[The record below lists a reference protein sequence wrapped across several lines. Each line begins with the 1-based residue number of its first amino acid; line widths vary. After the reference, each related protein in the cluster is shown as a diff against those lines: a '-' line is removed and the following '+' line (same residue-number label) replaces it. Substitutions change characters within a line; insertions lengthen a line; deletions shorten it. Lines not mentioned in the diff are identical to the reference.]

1 MGTKTAEKWIAY
13 RRMLRVIGVFFN
25 FCWKCLGDENPDFV
39 GVIHSLTPKSMQRF
53 NEKYRNSSAIYYQ
66 SWGAS
71 INDSRDDRVMRIFN
85 HFFTNL
91 MEKMMVL
98 YLQNPHNGDII
109 MGQLRIYPIK
119 TLWIAERKI

>member
-53 NEKYRNSSAIYYQ
+53 NEKYRNSSVIYYQ

-85 HFFTNL
+85 HFFYKLDGENDGL
-91 MEKMMVL
+91 VSPKSAQWGH
-98 YLQNPHNGDII
+98 YNGTIENI
-109 MGQLRIYPIK
+109 SH
-119 TLWIAERKI
+119 